1 MVLELEV
8 FVDFVFEIDTD
19 ALVEIVE
26 VDVLG
31 LEVNTIA
38 FEVNVDVFEVVVL
51 VFSVELLVCEA
62 NVGLVELAELLLLDT
77 AKFIRLVNAYPSDE
91 VKFKAAEL
99 G

>member
-1 MVLELEV
+1 MLDL
-8 FVDFVFEIDTD
+8 
-19 ALVEIVE
+19 
-26 VDVLG
+26 DVN
-31 LEVNTIA
+31 VVA

-62 NVGLVELAELLLLDT
+62 DVDLVELDELLPLDT
-77 AKFIRLVNAYPSDE
+77 AKFIPLINAYPSDE